1 METTLVK
8 KLAEVE
14 VNAEGYLKNMNDWS
28 PELAQE
34 IASKENIQLTD
45 KHFEVLNWLRTKQ
58 SEGVPLSIRKIG
70 NSGLVDIK
78 QFYTLFPG
86 GPLKISSKV
95 AGIPKPASCI

>member
-1 METTLVK
+1 METAVLTL
-8 KLAEVE
+8 AQVE

-28 PELAQE
+28 PELARE
-34 IASKENIQLTD
+34 IAAKENIELTE

-58 SEGVPLSIRKIG
+58 AEGVPLSIRKIG

-78 QFYTLFPG
+78 QFYALFPG
-86 GPLKISSKV
+86 GPLKISSKI